1 MVVQSKDEFARL
13 LSEGVYRIKIQQ
25 SKSLQ
30 IIQDE
35 LGYALGRQGG
45 TAVEHWRRG
54 NIPAD
59 LADLENLAREIVKRG
74 RMDQNWLEQF
84 LRHGRHPDPQ
94 SLIAE
99 LFPHPDAKDPVE
111 KQPFDR
117 PEEPVELQEG
127 HLAQHLPPPD
137 YVQLFGANA
146 LLDQLVALLRQDDG
160 PRMISIEGLG
170 GIGKTA
176 LATALANRMAGAT
189 DLAGIVWLSAR
200 HEWLTSQGDIQTTPD
215 PARSLADIVT
225 RLADQLGQ
233 TKLAGFSV
241 EDKLAGLR
249 PLLTAHPYL
258 IIIDNLE
265 TVDDT
270 ALLLPAL
277 TPLMGQTRFLLTS
290 RYTLSHYSFA
300 YRLAVPP
307 LSLADS
313 RALIESELRRR
324 GRSIQLDAPTMQQ
337 LHDIIGGVPLA
348 LKLTAAQL
356 AHLPLSDVI
365 TGLQKANRQSSER
378 LFTYIYRRAWQLL
391 DEPAKALLI
400 SLLSISPEG
409 EDIAWLRIMG
419 GLPENEFEAALQ
431 QLTAYSLLE
440 VAGSPDAPVYRLHR
454 LTTTF
459 LQTEILLN
467 WSS

>member
-1 MVVQSKDEFARL
+1 MALQSKEEFARL

-25 SKSLQ
+25 AKSIQ

-59 LADLENLAREIVKRG
+59 LADLENLARELVKRG
-74 RMDQNWLEQF
+74 RLDQRWLEQF
-84 LRHGRHPDPQ
+84 LLYGRHPDPQ
-94 SLIAE
+94 TLVTELFGQPDGNLPDKPQMAAE
-99 LFPHPDAKDPVE
+99 LANQPE
-111 KQPFDR
+111 KPPR
-117 PEEPVELQEG
+117 LT
-127 HLAQHLPPPD
+127 LPPPD
-137 YVQLFGANA
+137 FVQLFGINARLEQLIA
-146 LLDQLVALLRQDDG
+146 LLQQENG

-176 LATALANRMAGAT
+176 LARAAANHLVERGDWT
-189 DLAGIVWLSAR
+189 GIIWISAR
-200 HEWLTSQGDIQTTPD
+200 HEWLTPQGDIQTAPD
-215 PARSLADIVT
+215 PARSLADIIT

-233 TKLAGFSV
+233 TQLAGFSV
-241 EDKLAGLR
+241 EDKLAGLQ
-249 PLLTAHPYL
+249 PLLAAEPYL

-265 TVDDT
+265 TVDDI

-277 TPLMGQTRFLLTS
+277 TPLMGRTRFLLTS
-290 RYTLSHYSFA
+290 RYTLSNYAFA
-300 YRLAVPP
+300 HRLTVPP

-313 RALIESELRRR
+313 QSLMESELSRR
-324 GRSIQLDAPTMQQ
+324 GRTIQLDGATMQH

-356 AHLPLSDVI
+356 VHLPLAEVVA
-365 TGLQKANRQSSER
+365 GLQKANRQTSEH
-378 LFTYIYRRAWQLL
+378 LFSYIYRRTWQFL
-391 DEPAKALLI
+391 DEAAKALLL
-400 SLLSISPEG
+400 SLLSISPDG
-409 EDIAWLRIMG
+409 EDLGWLRLMS
-419 GLPENEFEAALQ
+419 GLPENEFEAALR

-459 LQTEILLN
+459 LQTEILLD
-467 WSS
+467 WTA